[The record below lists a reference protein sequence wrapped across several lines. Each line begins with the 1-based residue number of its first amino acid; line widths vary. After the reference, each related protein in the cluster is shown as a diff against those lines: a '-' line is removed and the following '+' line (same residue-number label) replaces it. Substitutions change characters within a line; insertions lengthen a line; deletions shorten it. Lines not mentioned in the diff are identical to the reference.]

1 MDYGRKRI
9 MKFFDFICKECQNKF
24 EKMIRE
30 LDKVECPQCG
40 STNTEKIPGV
50 AGFQFKGVGLE
61 HRKK

>member
-1 MDYGRKRI
+1 

-61 HRKK
+61 HRNK